1 MKRTLSP
8 SHPLIFFLITL
19 LLSLLC
25 YHTTLAWMLQRWG
38 GVDSYYSHGYLVPFI
53 SGYLIWLKRREL
65 KQIPP
70 SSSMLGLCLII
81 FAVFLHLLGTVLYVF
96 SLSGFSIFFLILGS
110 VLFLFGKEFTKVILF
125 PLIFLIFMFPLPLAF
140 LSLITFPLKIL
151 VAKAGVAV
159 VNLLGVPVLR
169 NGFDITI
176 PGGNLVVGNP
186 CSGLRSLIAFLALGA
201 VMAYLTD
208 MSPSRKLILFLSSVP
223 IAILSNAIRV
233 PALILISHF
242 YGLDAASP
250 ESVWHNATGM
260 LVFILGFILLMGFS
274 RVLQWKR

>member
-8 SHPLIFFLITL
+8 SHPLIFLLITL
-19 LLSLLC
+19 FLLC

-53 SGYLIWLKRREL
+53 SGYLIWLKREEL
-65 KQIPP
+65 RQIPP
-70 SSSMLGLCLII
+70 SSSTLGLFLII
-81 FAVFLHLLGTVLYVF
+81 FAVFLHLMGTVLYVF

-151 VAKAGVAV
+151 VAKAGVTV

-208 MSPSRKLILFLSSVP
+208 ISPSRKLILFLSSVP

-233 PALILISHF
+233 PVLILISHF
-242 YGLDAASP
+242 YGLKAASP
-250 ESVWHNATGM
+250 ESIWHNATGM
-260 LVFILGFILLMGFS
+260 LVFILGFILLMGLS

>member
-1 MKRTLSP
+1 MKTSDLQISAVF
-8 SHPLIFFLITL
+8 LLVIVLLFFA
-19 LLSLLC
+19 S
-25 YHTTLAWMLQRWG
+25 YHSTLAWMLNRWG
-38 GVDSYYSHGYLVPFI
+38 GSDSYYSHGYLIPFI
-53 SGYLIWLKRREL
+53 SAYLIWLKKDEL
-65 KQIPP
+65 RKKALGY
-70 SSSMLGLCLII
+70 SSLGLALIL
-81 FAVFLHLLGTVLYVF
+81 FAVVLHILGTVLYVF
-96 SLSGFSIFFLILGS
+96 SLSGFSIFFFIIGA
-110 VLFLFGKEFTKVILF
+110 VLFLCGKEITSTILF

-201 VMAYLTD
+201 VLAYLTD
-208 MSPSRKLILFLSSVP
+208 ISRLKKVILFLSAVP
-223 IAILSNAIRV
+223 VAILSNAIRV
-233 PALILISHF
+233 PVLILISHF

-250 ESVWHNATGM
+250 ESIWHVVSGI
-260 LVFILGFILLMGFS
+260 LVFVLGLALLMGIS
-274 RVLQWKR
+274 RFLQWKS